1 LGDSRS
7 MWIPG
12 PAGKLEAAL
21 RLAEPAR
28 ALAVVAHPHPSHG
41 GTLHN
46 PVVFHCDRELNR
58 LGLTTLR
65 FNFRGVG
72 ASEGT
77 YDRGEGEVDDAAAAV
92 GWLSGLSREVPLL
105 VVGYSFGAWC
115 TSRHAIDNPRVAAMI
130 AIGMPV
136 EHYDFGLLR
145 EFGRPVFAVHGADDE
160 LASPDE
166 VRAILRELRPEGELR
181 IVDGATHLFP
191 GRADDVA
198 AEVVAAAE
206 ALLL

>member
-1 LGDSRS
+1 MGDSRK
-7 MWIPG
+7 MWVPG
-12 PAGKLEAAL
+12 PTGRMEAAL

-28 ALAVVAHPHPSHG
+28 ALAVVAHPHPAHG

-58 LGLTTLR
+58 RGLTTLR

-72 ASEGT
+72 ASEGS

-92 GWLSGLSREVPLL
+92 GWLAEMSSELPLL

-115 TSRHAIDNPRVAAMI
+115 TSRHAIDNPRVAAII

-136 EHYDFGLLR
+136 EHYDFALLGG
-145 EFGRPVFAVHGADDE
+145 FGRPVSAVHGADDE
-160 LASPDE
+160 LASPE
-166 VRAILRELRPEGELR
+166 KVRAILRELRPEGELR

-191 GRADDVA
+191 GRAADVA

-206 ALLL
+206 GLLF

>member
-1 LGDSRS
+1 V
-7 MWIPG
+7 
-12 PAGKLEAAL
+12 GKLEAAL
-21 RLAEPAR
+21 RLADPAR
-28 ALAVVAHPHPSHG
+28 ALAVVAHPHPAHG

-72 ASEGT
+72 ESEGA
-77 YDRGEGEVDDAAAAV
+77 YDRGEGEVDDVAASV
-92 GWLSGLSREVPLL
+92 SWLAGLSRNLPLL

-115 TSRHAIDNPRVAAMI
+115 ASRHAIDNPRVAAMI

-136 EHYDFGLLR
+136 EHYDFALLGDFR
-145 EFGRPVFAVHGADDE
+145 RPVSAVHGADDE
-160 LASPDE
+160 LASPHE
-166 VRAILRELRPEGELR
+166 VRAILRGLQPEGELR

-191 GRADDVA
+191 GRAADVA
-198 AEVVAAAE
+198 AEVVAAAA